1 MATMI
6 RLDFPV
12 LLNLVEPVPYRVFII
27 PDAYTFVKIYS
38 QENVTIHGLC
48 VRELTHF
55 VRYGPDAV

>member
-38 QENVTIHGLC
+38 QENQKKHQHKQKPPL
-48 VRELTHF
+48 
-55 VRYGPDAV
+55 PAVLHESDG